1 MTRRQK
7 LVVALMMPVTL
18 ALAALLAAAFAQPIP
33 PVALD
38 AAPPQFDAAR
48 ALTDTLTLVN
58 NYPDRVV
65 GSQTNTD
72 ARRWIIRRFIDL
84 DLPVGTLPFT
94 VTVASQDRA
103 GMQVWA
109 TSLGESDE
117 IILVTAHYDIP
128 LDTWPR
134 PEIKPDNAASVAVI
148 LELASIFSAEAHQR
162 TLIFMA
168 SDSQV
173 YGPAWGAENF
183 TENFP
188 ETGKIVAVLDL
199 NYLYPRADR
208 RITLGSIGYRVG
220 YAPLWLR
227 RVSREAVESAGLS
240 MAESAGWREY
250 FERALPFATLDSAAY
265 LRAHIPAVSFSMT
278 PASSQYGDITPTY
291 VFTPVDRL
299 TPLGRAAETWVRTLD
314 ALARPPASSMS
325 DFPLDGAHFLP
336 GRVAGWLQLLLFAP
350 LFLATA
356 IVWGKD
362 RPGWEELKPE
372 FMALTAI
379 VVIGLDAYAVAYVL
393 VNLGWL
399 PRYELFPAAPG
410 DPFLLQPAWW
420 AALVVAGAMGFF
432 GWFTF
437 RRGGWGRYADMLEIP
452 YRRAT
457 LLIFFSG
464 AVFFFWQI
472 NAYTVSALLGPAAYL
487 WFWIEPRRAL
497 QGKILNV
504 ILALAG
510 ALPFAACVS
519 VAVSQA
525 QVGPWWWYLSL
536 GAVYGFFPLIAVA
549 AFIFFAALLLRFL
562 RLGLRDG

>member
-33 PVALD
+33 PVPLA

-48 ALTDTLTLVN
+48 ALTDTLTLAN
-58 NYPDRVV
+58 DYPDRVV

-84 DLPVGTLPFT
+84 DLPVSTLPFT

-109 TSLGESDE
+109 TSPGESDE
-117 IILVTAHYDIP
+117 IILVTAHHDAPPYA
-128 LDTWPR
+128 WPPTFR
-134 PEIKPDNAASVAVI
+134 HDNAVGVAVM
-148 LELASIFSAEAHQR
+148 LELARVFSSESHHRA
-162 TLIFMA
+162 LIFMA

-188 ETGKIVAVLDL
+188 DAGKIVAVLDL
-199 NYLYPRADR
+199 NNLYPVAE
-208 RITLGSIGYRVG
+208 RITLENTGYRAG

-227 RVSREAVESAGLS
+227 RISRAAAETAGLAVS
-240 MAESAGWREY
+240 ESGNLREY
-250 FERALPFATLDSAAY
+250 FERALPFSTPDSAAY
-265 LRAHIPAVSFSMT
+265 LRANIPAVTFSQLPTGLSYRFEGLT
-278 PASSQYGDITPTY
+278 PIY
-291 VFTPVDRL
+291 VF
-299 TPLGRAAETWVRTLD
+299 PLVHQLAPIGRAAETWVRTVD
-314 ALARPPASSMS
+314 ALDRPPGASTS
-325 DFPLDGAHFLP
+325 DFPLDAAHFLP

-372 FMALTAI
+372 FMALMAI
-379 VVIGLDAYAVAYVL
+379 VIIGLDGYAVAYVL

-437 RRGGWGRYADMLEIP
+437 RRGAWGRYADMLDIP

-472 NAYTVSALLGPAAYL
+472 NAYTVSALLGPAAYVWL
-487 WFWIEPRRAL
+487 WIEPRRAL
-497 QGKILNV
+497 QGKFLNV
-504 ILALAG
+504 ILAVAG

-519 VAVSQA
+519 VAVSQSP
-525 QVGPWWWYLSL
+525 VGPWWWYLSL
-536 GAVYGFFPLIAVA
+536 GAVYGFFPLVAVA

>member
-33 PVALD
+33 PVALN

-58 NYPDRVV
+58 DYPDRVV
-65 GSQTNTD
+65 GSQINTD

-94 VTVASQDRA
+94 VIVASQDRA

-109 TSLGESDE
+109 ASPGESDE
-117 IILVTAHYDIP
+117 IILVTTHH
-128 LDTWPR
+128 DTP
-134 PEIKPDNAASVAVI
+134 PKDNLAFADNAAGVAVM
-148 LELASIFSAEAHQR
+148 LELARIFSAEAHHR

-183 TENFP
+183 AEDFP
-188 ETGKIVAVLDL
+188 DTGKVVAVLDL
-199 NYLYPRADR
+199 NYLDPRAD
-208 RITLGSIGYRVG
+208 RITLGSAGYRVG

-227 RVSREAVESAGLS
+227 QVSREAVESAGLS
-240 MAESAGWREY
+240 VAESAGWREY
-250 FERALPFATLDSAAY
+250 FARALPFATLDSAMY
-265 LRAHIPAVSFSMT
+265 LRANLPAVSFSMT
-278 PASSQYGDITPTY
+278 PASSRYGDITPTY
-291 VFTPVDRL
+291 VSTPVDHL
-299 TPLGRAAETWVRTLD
+299 MPLGRAAETWVRTLD
-314 ALARPPASSMS
+314 ALAQPPASSMA
-325 DFPLDGAHFLP
+325 DFRLDGAHVLP
-336 GRVAGWLQLLLFAP
+336 GSVAGWLQLLLFAP

-356 IVWGKD
+356 IVWGKE

-372 FMALTAI
+372 FMVLTAI
-379 VVIGLDAYAVAYVL
+379 VVIGLDGYAVAYVL

-410 DPFLLQPAWW
+410 DPFLLQPAGW
-420 AALVVAGAMGFF
+420 AALVVAGAMAFF

-487 WFWIEPRRAL
+487 WLWIEPRSTF
-497 QGKILNV
+497 QGKFLNV
-504 ILALAG
+504 ILVLAG

-519 VAVSQA
+519 VAVSQSP
-525 QVGPWWWYLSL
+525 VGPWWWYLSL
-536 GAVYGFFPLIAVA
+536 GAAYGFFPLIAVA
-549 AFIFFAALLLRFL
+549 AFIFFTALLLRFL
-562 RLGLRDG
+562 RLGLREG

>member
-18 ALAALLAAAFAQPIP
+18 ALAAMLAAAFAQPIP
-33 PVALD
+33 PVVLS

-48 ALTDTLTLVN
+48 ALADTLTLVN
-58 NYPDRVV
+58 DYPDRVV

-72 ARRWIIRRFIDL
+72 ARRWIIRRFIEL
-84 DLPVGTLPFT
+84 DLPVSTLPFT
-94 VTVASQDRA
+94 VTVASQDLA

-109 TSLGESDE
+109 ASPGESDE
-117 IILVTAHYDIP
+117 IILVTAHDDTP
-128 LDTWPR
+128 LSGNPAFT
-134 PEIKPDNAASVAVI
+134 DNAAGVAVM
-148 LELASIFSAEAHQR
+148 LEMARIFAAEPHHR

-183 TENFP
+183 TANFP
-188 ETGKIVAVLDL
+188 DPGKMVAVLDL
-199 NYLYPRADR
+199 NYLYPIAE
-208 RITLGSIGYRVG
+208 RITLENTGYRAG

-227 RVSREAVESAGLS
+227 RISRQAAETAGLAVS
-240 MAESAGWREY
+240 ESGNLREY
-250 FERALPFATLDSAAY
+250 FERALPFASPDSAAY
-265 LRAHIPAVSFSMT
+265 LRAGIPAVTYSMLPAGPSDSFE
-278 PASSQYGDITPTY
+278 G
-291 VFTPVDRL
+291 L
-299 TPLGRAAETWVRTLD
+299 TPIYVETLVHRLDPVGRAAEAWVRTVDTLN
-314 ALARPPASSMS
+314 PPPDTSMS

-356 IVWGKD
+356 VVWGKD

-372 FMALTAI
+372 FLALMAI
-379 VVIGLDAYAVAYVL
+379 VVIGLDGYAVAYVL

-410 DPFLLQPAWW
+410 DPFLFQPVGW
-420 AALVVAGAMGFF
+420 AMLVVAGAMAFF
-432 GWFTF
+432 GWLTF
-437 RRGGWGRYADMLEIP
+437 RRGGWGRYADVLDIP
-452 YRRAT
+452 YRRVT
-457 LLIFFSG
+457 LLAFFSG

-487 WFWIEPRRAL
+487 WLWIEPRSTFR
-497 QGKILNV
+497 GKIPNV

-510 ALPFAACVS
+510 ALPFAACVY
-519 VAVSQA
+519 VAVSQSP
-525 QVGPWWWYLSL
+525 VGPWWWYLSL
-536 GAVYGFFPLIAVA
+536 VAAYGFFPLIAVA
-549 AFIFFAALLLRFL
+549 AFIFFVALLLRFL
-562 RLGLRDG
+562 RLGWRDG

>member
-33 PVALD
+33 PVALN

-48 ALTDTLTLVN
+48 ALTDTLTLAN
-58 NYPDRVV
+58 DYPDRVV

-84 DLPVGTLPFT
+84 DLPVSTLPFT

-109 TSLGESDE
+109 TSPGESDE
-117 IILVTAHYDIP
+117 IILVTAHF
-128 LDTWPR
+128 DTP
-134 PEIKPDNAASVAVI
+134 PKDNLAFVDNAAGVAAL
-148 LELASIFSAEAHQR
+148 LELARIFATESHHR

-188 ETGKIVAVLDL
+188 DAGKIVAVLDL
-199 NYLYPRADR
+199 NDLYPVAE
-208 RITLGSIGYRVG
+208 RITLENTGYRAG

-227 RVSREAVESAGLS
+227 RISREAAETAGLAVS
-240 MAESAGWREY
+240 ESGHLREY
-250 FERALPFATLDSAAY
+250 FERALPFATPDSAAY
-265 LRAHIPAVSFSMT
+265 LRANIPALTLSML
-278 PASSQYGDITPTY
+278 PIGPSASSKGLTPIY
-291 VFTPVDRL
+291 VFPRVH
-299 TPLGRAAETWVRTLD
+299 PLAPIGRAAETWVRTVD
-314 ALARPPASSMS
+314 ALDRPPGTSTS
-325 DFPLDGAHFLP
+325 DFPLDAAHFLP

-350 LFLATA
+350 LFLATV

-372 FMALTAI
+372 FMALMAI
-379 VVIGLDAYAVAYVL
+379 IIIGLDAYAVAYVL
-393 VNLGWL
+393 VSLGWL

-420 AALVVAGAMGFF
+420 AALVVAGAMAFF

-437 RRGGWGRYADMLEIP
+437 RRGGWGRYADMLDIP

-472 NAYTVSALLGPAAYL
+472 NAYTASALLGPAAYVWL
-487 WFWIEPRRAL
+487 WIEPRRAF
-497 QGKILNV
+497 QGKFLNV

-510 ALPFAACVS
+510 TLPFAACVS
-519 VAVSQA
+519 VAVSQSP
-525 QVGPWWWYLSL
+525 VGPWWWYLSL
-536 GAVYGFFPLIAVA
+536 GAVYGFFPLVAVA

>member
-18 ALAALLAAAFAQPIP
+18 ALAAMLAAVFAQPIP
-33 PVALD
+33 PVTLS
-38 AAPPQFDAAR
+38 AAPPQFDATR

-58 NYPDRVV
+58 DYPDRVV

-72 ARRWIIRRFIDL
+72 ARRWIIRRFIEL
-84 DLPVGTLPFT
+84 DLPVSTLPFT
-94 VTVASQDRA
+94 VTVASQDLA

-109 TSLGESDE
+109 ASPGESDE
-117 IILVTAHYDIP
+117 IILVTAHDDTP
-128 LDTWPR
+128 LSGNSAFT
-134 PEIKPDNAASVAVI
+134 DNAAGVAVM
-148 LELASIFSAEAHQR
+148 LEMARIFAAEPHHR

-188 ETGKIVAVLDL
+188 DTGKVVAVLDL
-199 NYLYPRADR
+199 NYLYPVAE
-208 RITLGSIGYRVG
+208 RITLENTGYRAG

-227 RVSREAVESAGLS
+227 RISRQAAESAGLAVS
-240 MAESAGWREY
+240 ESGDLREY
-250 FERALPFATLDSAAY
+250 FERALPFTTLDSGAY
-265 LRAHIPAVSFSMT
+265 LRAGIPAVTFSML
-278 PASSQYGDITPTY
+278 PIGLSYSSQG
-291 VFTPVDRL
+291 FTPIYVE
-299 TPLGRAAETWVRTLD
+299 PLVQQLYPVGRAAEAWVRTVD
-314 ALARPPASSMS
+314 ALDPPPDTSMS

-336 GRVAGWLQLLLFAP
+336 GRVAGWLQLLLFTP

-362 RPGWEELKPE
+362 RSGWEELKPE
-372 FMALTAI
+372 FLALMAI
-379 VVIGLDAYAVAYVL
+379 VVIGLDGYAVAYVL

-410 DPFLLQPAWW
+410 DPFLLQPVGW
-420 AALVVAGAMGFF
+420 AVLVFAGAMAFF

-437 RRGGWGRYADMLEIP
+437 RRGGWGRYADVLEIP
-452 YRRAT
+452 HRRVT
-457 LLIFFSG
+457 LLVFFSG

-487 WFWIEPRRAL
+487 WLWIEPRPTFR
-497 QGKILNV
+497 GKLPNV

-510 ALPFAACVS
+510 ALPFAACVY
-519 VAVSQA
+519 VAVSQSP
-525 QVGPWWWYLSL
+525 VGPWWWYLSL
-536 GAVYGFFPLIAVA
+536 GAAYGFFPLIAVA
-549 AFIFFAALLLRFL
+549 AFIFFVALLLRFL
-562 RLGLRDG
+562 RLGWRDG

>member
-33 PVALD
+33 PVALN

-58 NYPDRVV
+58 DYPDRVV
-65 GSQTNTD
+65 GSQINTD
-72 ARRWIIRRFIDL
+72 VRRWIMRRFIAL
-84 DLPVGTLPFT
+84 DLRVGTLPFT

-109 TSLGESDE
+109 TSPGESDE
-117 IILVTAHYDIP
+117 IILVTAHF
-128 LDTWPR
+128 DTP
-134 PEIKPDNAASVAVI
+134 PKDNPAFVDNAAGVAAL
-148 LELASIFSAEAHQR
+148 LELARIFSAEAHHR
-162 TLIFMA
+162 TLIFVA

-183 TENFP
+183 AEDFP
-188 ETGKIVAVLDL
+188 DTGKVVAVLDL
-199 NYLYPRADR
+199 NYLDLRAD
-208 RITLGSIGYRVG
+208 RITLGSTGYRVG
-220 YAPLWLR
+220 YAPVWLR
-227 RVSREAVESAGLS
+227 QVSREAVASAGLS
-240 MAESAGWREY
+240 VAEAAGWREY

-265 LRAHIPAVSFSMT
+265 LRANIPAVSFSLT
-278 PASSQYGDITPTY
+278 PASSRYGDITPTY
-291 VFTPVDRL
+291 VSTPVDGL

-314 ALARPPASSMS
+314 ALVRPPVSSMA
-325 DFPLDGAHFLP
+325 DFRLDGAHVLP
-336 GRVAGWLQLLLFAP
+336 GGVAGWLTLLLFAP

-356 IVWGKD
+356 IVWGKE

-372 FMALTAI
+372 FMALTALLI
-379 VVIGLDAYAVAYVL
+379 IGLDGYAVAYVL

-410 DPFLLQPAWW
+410 DPFLLQPAGW
-420 AALVVAGAMGFF
+420 AALVVAGAMTFF

-437 RRGGWGRYADMLEIP
+437 RRGGWGRYADLLDIP

-487 WFWIEPRRAL
+487 WLWIEPRSTF

-519 VAVSQA
+519 VAVSPSP
-525 QVGPWWWYLSL
+525 VGPWWWYLSL

-549 AFIFFAALLLRFL
+549 AFIFFAALFLRFL